1 MSFASLHEPL
11 TVSVAGRESIA
22 MSRRIFWRY
31 VVKHLASSNEQTLVY
46 FHEFDLQR
54 PPYILGMNEIGK
66 YRS

>member
-1 MSFASLHEPL
+1 MRFASLHEL

-22 MSRRIFWRY
+22 MARRIFCRY
-31 VVKHLASSNEQTLVY
+31 VVKNLAFHNEQTLVY
-46 FHEFDLQR
+46 LHEFDLQR